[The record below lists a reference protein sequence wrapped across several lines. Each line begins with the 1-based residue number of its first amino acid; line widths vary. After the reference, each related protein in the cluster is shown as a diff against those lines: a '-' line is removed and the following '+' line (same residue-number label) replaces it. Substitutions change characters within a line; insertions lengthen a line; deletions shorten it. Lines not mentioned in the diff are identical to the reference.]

1 MFPPIKVELQN
12 LNPNS
17 FYVLLMDLVP
27 VDKYRYK
34 YQNSNW
40 VKCFEEACAPTRLY
54 IHPDSPA
61 LGSFWT
67 DHIISFY
74 KLKLTNNQLDKQG
87 HIIVNSMHCYQPR
100 LHIVE
105 SSDRH
110 NLNWEDFHTIIFPG
124 TQFTTVTAYQN
135 DKITQLKIENNP
147 FAKGFRQ
154 PMSRNRTRPIKLSY
168 PPQSGSETGSDDGV
182 VYNSVP
188 IVSPSQETIR
198 LSNEDR
204 RISLKRKSSASDD
217 EASLKKLRGSTQF
230 EDYNKIRQRLT
241 PPLISAAPHPLT
253 TSPPLLPP
261 TPPFYVVYNNGT
273 DTVSSTASPL
283 LTSHTPHQAVYPA
296 HTGPSVVP
304 TFQIVQLNPTPTTN
318 ASHHHHQGSI
328 TIPQSAPMLLP
339 SSSYVKPAS
348 HTSSDSSDSDS
359 DNEGSPQNSPCSTV
373 IQPPPPLIS
382 TPRVS
387 ATGLQNILMIPQ
399 QPRQIFTSPSPPPH
413 LSPASSL
420 DLIKHRSHV
429 NGIHA
434 HQTTQGQQQ
443 ILVPVTALSTISGK
457 SSLLLQPLVTPG
469 PTNTLMQLNTGSVPH
484 PSVSGDGSVQY
495 VRSVPFIVSAAGVS
509 KGAGLS
515 PFAAASAAT
524 GGQALQMLKIESG
537 RVVTPPHQ
545 IVDEAH

>member
-1 MFPPIKVELQN
+1 
-12 LNPNS
+12 
-17 FYVLLMDLVP
+17 
-27 VDKYRYK
+27 
-34 YQNSNW
+34 
-40 VKCFEEACAPTRLY
+40 
-54 IHPDSPA
+54 
-61 LGSFWT
+61 
-67 DHIISFY
+67 
-74 KLKLTNNQLDKQG
+74 
-87 HIIVNSMHCYQPR
+87 
-100 LHIVE
+100 
-105 SSDRH
+105 
-110 NLNWEDFHTIIFPG
+110 
-124 TQFTTVTAYQN
+124 
-135 DKITQLKIENNP
+135 
-147 FAKGFRQ
+147 
-154 PMSRNRTRPIKLSY
+154 
-168 PPQSGSETGSDDGV
+168 
-182 VYNSVP
+182 
-188 IVSPSQETIR
+188 
-198 LSNEDR
+198 
-204 RISLKRKSSASDD
+204 
-217 EASLKKLRGSTQF
+217 
-230 EDYNKIRQRLT
+230 
-241 PPLISAAPHPLT
+241 
-253 TSPPLLPP
+253 
-261 TPPFYVVYNNGT
+261 
-273 DTVSSTASPL
+273 
-283 LTSHTPHQAVYPA
+283 
-296 HTGPSVVP
+296 
-304 TFQIVQLNPTPTTN
+304 
-318 ASHHHHQGSI
+318 
-328 TIPQSAPMLLP
+328 MLLP